1 MLFSQKAQFGTS
13 SINRCLSVVFL
24 ALFTFSVSAQILKEI
39 PQPTWAYQWTAQT
52 VAHHVDTLSVG
63 NYPLLDTKG
72 SLLHKYFKTVSEES
86 AGTLFLVVRPKSDTL
101 PSERLLKLGAISLY
115 KDSIKVDNHSIELNP
130 IEGDPIIAKVK
141 FQARPRRSWF
151 SKNYNMHSSIDIAE
165 MIFYEAQLDDEQI
178 RRVETYLALKYSI
191 KIDQICSK
199 KQPEYL
205 DLSGNGLWNYKVD
218 GLYNEQIMGLG
229 RMDRANFFQSQSF
242 SSDSKQLQIALDT
255 LMTLG
260 INPPVSI
267 QDSSLMIVSKG
278 SDKLG
283 GQCGGNPVDYLFKIK
298 LFDWVSSASTLLIQM
313 DTLLNY
319 PNVVVSDGMNSVPV
333 TYTTL
338 GNSTTLSVPLATLN
352 DFTNYFLVGMSSP
365 DTCNPLYN
373 VAFRYCDS
381 AGYNGLDLSLDT
393 TALPVDCKIVSLDD
407 GSVFDTLVSQ
417 PFVQLSNMEAGHYE
431 LLASNQNGLIVHSVF
446 AFNSCPS
453 QYFMYGAAAAGS
465 GSHDFIFSSAQTV
478 PSTFSSGVSGDKK
491 RSPHV
496 TNSSTDLGIGQKA
509 SSQNSTDESI
519 SIYPNPIPR
528 GGDVYI
534 SFSNLDDQQFTIQI
548 MDNKG
553 ALLRQ
558 ENFAPQL
565 KNNKYQFVLNEP
577 GTYLVRVLQ
586 SADQYTLQTI
596 VVK

>member
-1 MLFSQKAQFGTS
+1 MPSY
-13 SINRCLSVVFL
+13 ID
-24 ALFTFSVSAQILKEI
+24 TFSIGNHPILDAE
-39 PQPTWAYQWTAQT
+39 
-52 VAHHVDTLSVG
+52 
-63 NYPLLDTKG
+63 G
-72 SLLHKYFKTVSEES
+72 SLLHKYCEAIGEES
-86 AGTLFLVVRPKSDTL
+86 VGTLFMVVRPKYDTL
-101 PSERLLKLGAISLY
+101 PDKRLLKLGAVSLY
-115 KDSIKVDNHSIELNP
+115 RDSLKVDQQSIDLNR
-130 IEGDPIIAKVK
+130 IEGDPVIVKVK
-141 FQARPRRSWF
+141 FQARSRSSWF
-151 SKNYNMHSSIDIAE
+151 SKHFRMHESIDLAE
-165 MIFYEAQLDDEQI
+165 VIFYEAQLDDEQI
-178 RRVETYLALKYSI
+178 RKVESYLALKYSI

-218 GLYNEQIMGLG
+218 ALYNEQIMALG

-242 SSDSKQLQIALDT
+242 SPDSKRLQIALDS
-255 LMTLG
+255 LVILG
-260 INPPVSI
+260 ENPPVSI

-283 GQCGGNPVDYLFKIK
+283 RQCGGNPADYLFKIK
-298 LFDWVSSASTLLIQM
+298 LFDWVSSAGTLLIQM

-319 PNVVVSDGMNSVPV
+319 TNVMVSDGMNSVPG

-352 DFTNYFLVGMSSP
+352 DATNYFIVGVATP

-381 AGYNGLDLSLDT
+381 AGYNGLDLGLDT
-393 TALPVDCKIVSLDD
+393 AALPVDCRIVSLDD

-417 PFVQLSNMEAGHYE
+417 PFIQLSNMDAGHYE
-431 LLASNQNGLIVHSVF
+431 LLASNQNGVILHSVF

-453 QYFMYGAAAAGS
+453 QYFMHDGGAS
-465 GSHDFIFSSAQTV
+465 PGSHDFVFSSAETL
-478 PSTFSSGVSGDKK
+478 PSTFSSGRTSNKEGN
-491 RSPHV
+491 SIY
-496 TNSSTDLGIGQKA
+496 TNSATDSGIGHKATSQK
-509 SSQNSTDESI
+509 NSTEESI
-519 SIYPNPIPR
+519 NIYPNPIPR
-528 GGDVYI
+528 GGNVYV

-558 ENFAPQL
+558 ENFTPNL
-565 KNNKYQFVLNEP
+565 GNRKYQFPLNEP